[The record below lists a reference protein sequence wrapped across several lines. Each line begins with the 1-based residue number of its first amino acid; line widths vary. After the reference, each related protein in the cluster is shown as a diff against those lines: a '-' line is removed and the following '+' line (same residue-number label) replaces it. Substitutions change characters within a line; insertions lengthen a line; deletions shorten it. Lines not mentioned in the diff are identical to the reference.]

1 MSSDPIVFIFFVIF
15 SGAAVLATVA
25 LYARQALL
33 VAYIAVGV
41 IVGPSVLG
49 LVTER
54 ALIEQVSHIGIM
66 FLLFLLGLDL
76 PVRKLLAMMRE
87 TTVVTMA
94 GSVIAAL
101 PGMGVAMALG
111 YGLTE
116 SLVVGA
122 TMMFSSTIIGLK
134 LLPVSILHHRHT
146 GEIIISIL
154 LLQDLLAI
162 IVLILLEVA
171 GGDGSLGL
179 GILGAM
185 LSLGALLAFAF
196 GFARWVLVPLIRRF
210 DKIHEYI
217 FLMAIGWCLGMAKAA
232 GALGLST
239 EIGAFIGG
247 VALATSPIAL
257 FIAESLRPLRDFFLV
272 MFFVSL
278 GLGFDISMAG
288 AVALPALVLAGVVLG
303 LKPRMY
309 RWLLMREGEE
319 PKVATEVGVRL
330 GQVSEFSLII
340 ALVAEGARLIGAEVS
355 ALIQL
360 TTLITFVV
368 SSYLIVLNYPTPI
381 GVSERLRRN

>member
-1 MSSDPIVFIFFVIF
+1 MSLDPIVFIFFVIF

-33 VAYIAVGV
+33 VAYIAVGFL
-41 IVGPSVLG
+41 VGPSVLG
-49 LVTER
+49 LVAER
-54 ALIEQVSHIGIM
+54 ELIAQVSHIGIM

-76 PVRKLLAMMRE
+76 PVRKLLEMMRE
-87 TTVVTMA
+87 TTVVTVLSS
-94 GSVIAAL
+94 GCAAL
-101 PGMGVAMALG
+101 LGLGVAVALG
-111 YGLTE
+111 YGVAA

-134 LLPVSILHHRHT
+134 LMPTTALHHRHT

-162 IVLILLEVA
+162 IVLIMLEVA
-171 GGDGSLGL
+171 GGQGSLGVEM
-179 GILGAM
+179 IKAAA
-185 LSLGALLAFAF
+185 SLGGLLAFAF
-196 GFARWVLVPLIRRF
+196 GFARWVLVPLMTRF

-217 FLMAIGWCLGMAKAA
+217 FLLAIGWCLGMAAA
-232 GALGLST
+232 AAVLGLSA

-257 FIAESLRPLRDFFLV
+257 FIADSLRPLRDFFLV

-278 GLGFDISMAG
+278 GLGFDAAMAG
-288 AVALPALVLAGVVLG
+288 TVALPAAVLALLVLGF
-303 LKPRMY
+303 KPQLFRLLL
-309 RWLLMREGEE
+309 RWEGEE

-330 GQVSEFSLII
+330 GQGSEFSLII
-340 ALVAEGARLIGAEVS
+340 ALMAREAGLIGVEVA

-368 SSYLIVLNYPTPI
+368 SSYLIVMRYPTPI
-381 GVSERLRRN
+381 AVSDRLRRN